1 MKLLISESQL
11 LEVAN
16 KMFQGEFDDFVY
28 SQEFLIGQ
36 LKSMIKERKAELD
49 KLIQR
54 LKREEKLIPKVR
66 FNVED
71 DNGFA
76 MVAFFNPETEK
87 MENKNFD
94 LGNIH
99 WFDDEEG
106 LHTWGKMKIFDFH
119 GLSRFL
125 RDPRKKDFATELSIG
140 CQVIEVIQK
149 TLNCQIYFKFGNH
162 DERYQHYLWQK
173 LGELNGVE
181 DFELENLIKKRVPGV
196 KFITDKRIIK
206 ANDLNIVHGHE
217 FASSIISPVNI
228 ARGLYLRAKANT
240 ICGHHHRSSE
250 HTEQNIE
257 GKIVTTWS
265 VGCLSELHPQ
275 YMPINSWNHGFCM
288 VDLHGSKE
296 FEVRN
301 KRIWKGQIL

>member
-36 LKSMIKERKAELD
+36 LKSMIKERKSELD

-94 LGNIH
+94 LGNIN
-99 WFDDEEG
+99 WFDDEQG
-106 LHTWGKMKIFDFH
+106 LQTWGKMKIFDF
-119 GLSRFL
+119 L
-125 RDPRKKDFATELSIG
+125 K
-140 CQVIEVIQK
+140 
-149 TLNCQIYFKFGNH
+149 NKFPN
-162 DERYQHYLWQK
+162 YY
-173 LGELNGVE
+173 N
-181 DFELENLIKKRVPGV
+181 
-196 KFITDKRIIK
+196 
-206 ANDLNIVHGHE
+206 
-217 FASSIISPVNI
+217 
-228 ARGLYLRAKANT
+228 
-240 ICGHHHRSSE
+240 
-250 HTEQNIE
+250 
-257 GKIVTTWS
+257 
-265 VGCLSELHPQ
+265 
-275 YMPINSWNHGFCM
+275 
-288 VDLHGSKE
+288 
-296 FEVRN
+296 
-301 KRIWKGQIL
+301 